1 MSNMIRAL
9 AMISGG
15 LDSILA
21 AKLIKDQ
28 GIEVIGICFRSYF
41 FNEENAIKMT
51 KQIGIKLEVI
61 DFSKEHFEM
70 VKDPKHGWGKNMNP
84 CIDCHSMMMRYSGE
98 LLEKFNAD
106 FIITG
111 EVLNQRPMSQ
121 NRSALDIV
129 KKQSGFSD
137 KILRPLCAK
146 NLKETQMELYG
157 LVDREKLLDISGRNR
172 KTQMELAKEWGIEDY
187 PSPAGGCKLTE
198 PNYAIRLKEIL
209 EKKEQVTEKD
219 IHLLKYG
226 RHFVSDNDVKIIV
239 SRTSEE
245 GEKIKQLL
253 NNKDIVF
260 LPSKFK
266 GAMVIIPGGNNP
278 TEEDI
283 NLACRLAVRYSKGKD
298 EEIVEVKYGKF
309 ATKFN
314 EAKKVNSIT
323 QEEIEKYNIN

>member
-1 MSNMIRAL
+1 MTKAL

-21 AKLIKDQ
+21 AKLIKEQ

-41 FNEENAIKMT
+41 FNEENAKRMT
-51 KQIGIKLEVI
+51 KQIGIELEVI

-70 VKDPKHGWGKNMNP
+70 VRDPKHGWGKNMNP

-121 NRSALDIV
+121 NRSALDVV

-146 NLKETQMELYG
+146 NLKETQMELDG
-157 LVDREKLLDISGRNR
+157 LVDREKLLDFSGRNR
-172 KTQMELAKEWGIEDY
+172 KPQMALAEKWGIKDY

-198 PNYAIRLKEIL
+198 PNYSIRLKEIL
-209 EKKEQVTEKD
+209 ETKKDVTEKD

-226 RHFVSDNDVKIIV
+226 RHFASENKTKIIV
-239 SRTSEE
+239 SRTGEE
-245 GEKIKQLL
+245 GEQIKQLL
-253 NNKDIVF
+253 NNKDMMF
-260 LPSKFK
+260 FTSKFN
-266 GAMVIIPGGNNP
+266 GAMVIIPEGNNP
-278 TEEDI
+278 TEDDLI
-283 NLACRLAVRYSKGKD
+283 FACRLATRYSKGKD
-298 EEIVEVKYGKF
+298 EELVRVKFGKF
-309 ATKFN
+309 STEFN
-314 EAKKVNSIT
+314 STRDVNAMT
-323 QEEIEKYNIN
+323 QEELDKYIIN

>member
-1 MSNMIRAL
+1 MTRAL

-21 AKLIKDQ
+21 AKLIKEQ

-41 FNEENAIKMT
+41 FNEENAKRMT
-51 KQIGIKLEVI
+51 KQIGIQLEVV
-61 DFSKEHFEM
+61 DFSKEHFDM
-70 VKDPKHGWGKNMNP
+70 VRDPKHGWGKNMNP

-121 NRSALDIV
+121 NRSALDVV

-146 NLKETQMELYG
+146 NLKETQMEIDG

-172 KTQMELAKEWGIEDY
+172 KPQMALAEKWGIKDY

-198 PNYAIRLKEIL
+198 PNYSIRLKEIL
-209 EKKEQVTEKD
+209 DRKEDVTEKD

-226 RHFVSDNDVKIIV
+226 RHFVSENNTKIIV
-239 SRTSEE
+239 SRTGEE
-245 GEKIKQLL
+245 GEQIKQLL
-253 NNKDIVF
+253 NNKDIMF
-260 LPSKFK
+260 ITCKFN
-266 GAMVIIPGGNNP
+266 GAMVIIPEGENP
-278 TEEDI
+278 TDDDLI
-283 NLACRLAVRYSKGKD
+283 FACRLAVRYSKGRD
-298 EEIVEVKYGKF
+298 EEMVQVKFGQF
-309 ATKFN
+309 STEFNMTKD
-314 EAKKVNSIT
+314 VNAMT
-323 QEEIEKYNIN
+323 QEELDKYNIN

>member
-1 MSNMIRAL
+1 MTKAL

-21 AKLIKDQ
+21 AKLIKEQ

-41 FNEENAIKMT
+41 FDEENAKRMT
-51 KQIGIKLEVI
+51 KQIGIRLEVI
-61 DFSKEHFEM
+61 DFSKEHFDM
-70 VKDPKHGWGKNMNP
+70 VRDPKHGWGKNMNP

-121 NRSALDIV
+121 NRSALDVV

-146 NLKETQMELYG
+146 NLKETQMEMDR

-172 KTQMELAKEWGIEDY
+172 KPQMALAEKWGIKDY

-198 PNYAIRLKEIL
+198 PNYSIRLKEVL
-209 EKKEQVTEKD
+209 DRKEGVTEKD

-226 RHFVSDNDVKIIV
+226 RHFISENNTKVIV
-239 SRTSEE
+239 SRTGEE

-253 NNKDIVF
+253 NNKDMMFIT
-260 LPSKFK
+260 SKFN
-266 GAMVIIPGGNNP
+266 GAMVIIPEGDNP
-278 TEEDI
+278 TDDD
-283 NLACRLAVRYSKGKD
+283 LTFACRLAVRYSKGKD
-298 EEIVEVKYGKF
+298 EELVQVKFGQF
-309 ATKFN
+309 STEFN
-314 EAKKVNSIT
+314 MIKDVTAMT
-323 QEEIEKYNIN
+323 QEELDKHNIN